1 VSALGAPSTG
11 AEVWDYTYHPQ
22 WLRRT
27 GLWVAGVVIAIHLVF
42 GLLLDISYTGV
53 GVEWSDKIGLIAIGL
68 VIAGAVLL
76 VFRTRLRVGPDGV
89 GVRTL
94 VGERVFTWD
103 VVRGLEYPD
112 KGFAAR
118 LLLPSDEHVPVLAV
132 QSRDGD
138 RAVDAM
144 ETFRELY
151 TKYSRPTP

>member
-1 VSALGAPSTG
+1 MSSIGEQATG
-11 AEVWDYTYHPQ
+11 TETWEYTYEPR
-22 WLRRT
+22 WLRRA
-27 GLWVAGVVIAIHLVF
+27 GLWAAGVVIAIHLVF
-42 GLLLDISYTGV
+42 GLLLNISYTGV
-53 GVEWSDKIGLIAIGL
+53 GVGWSDKLGLIAVGF
-68 VIAGAVLL
+68 VIAAAVLL

-89 GVRTL
+89 GVRNL

-112 KGFAAR
+112 KGFSAR

-132 QSRDGD
+132 GSRDGD

-151 TKYSRPTP
+151 TKYATQA